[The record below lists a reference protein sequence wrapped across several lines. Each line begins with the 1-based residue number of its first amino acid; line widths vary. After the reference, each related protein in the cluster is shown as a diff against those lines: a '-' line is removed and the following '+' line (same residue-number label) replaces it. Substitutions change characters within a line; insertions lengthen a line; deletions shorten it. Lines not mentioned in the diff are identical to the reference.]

1 MNDIKDKKNWH
12 EINNIL
18 NNFLKKGNKYSYIER
33 NKKKLKTMN
42 AYNPQKLWVLLEFKV
57 DPSTYIQFNR
67 IDVGLL
73 MFKKIEN
80 SSHTS
85 SCSK

>member
-33 NKKKLKTMN
+33 NKKKLKIIKT
-42 AYNPQKLWVLLEFKV
+42 YNP
-57 DPSTYIQFNR
+57 
-67 IDVGLL
+67 
-73 MFKKIEN
+73 
-80 SSHTS
+80 
-85 SCSK
+85 